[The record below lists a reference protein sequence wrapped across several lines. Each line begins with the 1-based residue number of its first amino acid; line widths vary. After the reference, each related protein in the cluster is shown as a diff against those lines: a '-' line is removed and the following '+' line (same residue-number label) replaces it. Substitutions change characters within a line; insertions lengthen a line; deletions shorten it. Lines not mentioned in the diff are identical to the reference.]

1 MRPHFLNTVPAACG
15 AVAATPTRRALQ
27 AAAAASGL
35 IPDIR
40 GIRLTPR
47 ELEVLA
53 LLAQGLPN
61 KTISRRLDIST
72 STVKCHVTH
81 ILDELN
87 AVNRL
92 QAVIIALRE
101 GLISQESAAAATP
114 APRTPVTAVRLRA
127 PAVLGTLEAAA

>member
-1 MRPHFLNTVPAACG
+1 MRPTFPNTAPAYG
-15 AVAATPTRRALQ
+15 AVEAIPTRRALQ

-72 STVKCHVTH
+72 STVKCHITH
-81 ILDELN
+81 ILDELK

-101 GLISQESAAAATP
+101 GLIPQESAAEATP
-114 APRTPVTAVRLRA
+114 PHRTRLSAVHCRP
-127 PAVLGTLEAAA
+127 PAVLGACEAAA

>member
-1 MRPHFLNTVPAACG
+1 MRPTFLSTVPAGYG
-15 AVAATPTRRALQ
+15 AVEAIPTRRALQ

-53 LLAQGLPN
+53 LLAEGLPN

-81 ILDELN
+81 IFDELN

-101 GLISQESAAAATP
+101 GLIPEHGAAAAP
-114 APRTPVTAVRLRA
+114 PPRTPLSAVRRGA
-127 PAVLGTLEAAA
+127 PAQLGTLVAAE